1 MIRLVITWIKD
12 PITATTPRTV
22 TAIPR
27 TTTTAAIPIPSAL
40 CMAAGDITAAGFA
53 VDSVADSP
61 AVVFTVVA
69 AFEAAAVSTAA
80 VVDTGKRSHLCERG

>member
-1 MIRLVITWIKD
+1 
-12 PITATTPRTV
+12 
-22 TAIPR
+22 
-27 TTTTAAIPIPSAL
+27 
-40 CMAAGDITAAGFA
+40 MAAGDITAAGFA